1 MQETLIRQIENHN
14 RKIKEAFNPENATST
29 KIENG
34 IEITSHSFYITRHDE
49 WNLNTKELDKFLDE
63 MVEQSI
69 DNVEVDVVHHFR
81 NKNVKVYSYVFTFNE
96 DNKIT
101 KYNYYHAARIVP
113 KKEFGL

>member
-1 MQETLIRQIENHN
+1 MLIALNTDFKGTQNARNLIRQIENHN

-69 DNVEVDVVHHFR
+69 DNVEVDVIHSLKAYLLVLL
-81 NKNVKVYSYVFTFNE
+81 FTSV
-96 DNKIT
+96 T
-101 KYNYYHAARIVP
+101 KR
-113 KKEFGL
+113 KRMEE